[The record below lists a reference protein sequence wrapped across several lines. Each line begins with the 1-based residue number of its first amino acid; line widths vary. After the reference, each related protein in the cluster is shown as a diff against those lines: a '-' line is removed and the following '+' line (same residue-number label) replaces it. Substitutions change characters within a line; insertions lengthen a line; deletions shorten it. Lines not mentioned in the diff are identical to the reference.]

1 MKAATLTVLAML
13 SAVPMVGI
21 AAQPAEGNS
30 DHQQMLAKLKITS
43 PLRPGPAGRLNADGT
58 VPPNY
63 ANYDKSKATAGSP
76 VPPLLVMNDGR
87 KITTLT
93 MWEER
98 RKELFEIFDREFYG
112 RQRSGEVWN
121 DLLFR
126 RKKQFALIDVNARRF
141 GRAKLNRIWMDLEAR
156 CFLGANGSDCL
167 KKILIELVDWSQRV
181 Y

>member
-63 ANYDKSKATAGSP
+63 ANYDESKATAESP

-87 KITTLT
+87 KITTPA

-98 RKELFEIFDREFYG
+98 RKELFEIFDREFYS
-112 RQRSGEVWN
+112 RQPEAARSGTICCFAARN
-121 DLLFR
+121 RSNFYI
-126 RKKQFALIDVNARRF
+126 RKSEESQSTPVRKQCSSKNH
-141 GRAKLNRIWMDLEAR
+141 
-156 CFLGANGSDCL
+156 
-167 KKILIELVDWSQRV
+167 
-181 Y
+181 

>member
-1 MKAATLTVLAML
+1 
-13 SAVPMVGI
+13 MVDT

-63 ANYDKSKATAGSP
+63 ANCDESKATAGSP

-87 KITTLT
+87 KITMLT

-126 RKKQFALIDVNARRF
+126 RKKPFALIDEFIGGPSRTRTC
-141 GRAKLNRIWMDLEAR
+141 DP
-156 CFLGANGSDCL
+156 
-167 KKILIELVDWSQRV
+167 LIMSQLL
-181 Y
+181 

>member
-1 MKAATLTVLAML
+1 
-13 SAVPMVGI
+13 MVGI

-63 ANYDKSKATAGSP
+63 ANYDESKATAGSP
-76 VPPLLVMNDGR
+76 APPLLVMNDGR

-112 RQRSGEVWN
+112 RQPEAARSGTICC
-121 DLLFR
+121 
-126 RKKQFALIDVNARRF
+126 FAAR
-141 GRAKLNRIWMDLEAR
+141 NRLH
-156 CFLGANGSDCL
+156 
-167 KKILIELVDWSQRV
+167 
-181 Y
+181 

>member
-63 ANYDKSKATAGSP
+63 ANYDESKATAGSP
-76 VPPLLVMNDGR
+76 VPPLLVMKDGR

-112 RQRSGEVWN
+112 RQPEAARSGTICC
-121 DLLFR
+121 
-126 RKKQFALIDVNARRF
+126 FAAR
-141 GRAKLNRIWMDLEAR
+141 NRLH
-156 CFLGANGSDCL
+156 
-167 KKILIELVDWSQRV
+167 
-181 Y
+181 

>member
-21 AAQPAEGNS
+21 AAQPPEGNS

-63 ANYDKSKATAGSP
+63 ANYDESKATAGSP
-76 VPPLLVMNDGR
+76 VPPLLVMNAGR
-87 KITTLT
+87 KITALT

-98 RKELFEIFDREFYG
+98 RKELFELFDREFYG
-112 RQRSGEVWN
+112 RQPEAARSGTICC
-121 DLLFR
+121 
-126 RKKQFALIDVNARRF
+126 FAAR
-141 GRAKLNRIWMDLEAR
+141 NRLH
-156 CFLGANGSDCL
+156 
-167 KKILIELVDWSQRV
+167 
-181 Y
+181 